1 MKGILLAGGTGS
13 RLWPMTRAAS
23 KQLLP
28 VYDKPLIYYPLTTL
42 MLAGIR
48 DILVITAKH
57 DQAQFTKLLGDG
69 SQWGISL
76 SYLAQESPEGLAQA
90 FILGREFIGGG
101 RCAMVLGD
109 NVFHGQG
116 LREHLRDAADR
127 QTGATVFGYYV
138 KDPRQFGV
146 AEFDESGQVKSLEE
160 KPSRPRSHYAV
171 VGLYFYDERVCDF
184 ASSLKPSARGELEIT
199 DLNRCYL
206 DRGELRLIRLGR
218 GFAWL
223 DTGTP
228 ESILQAA
235 NYMETLENRQGLKVS
250 VPEEVAWRLGFITS
264 ENLAELAHSY
274 GTSGYGS
281 YLRSLLDAQG

>member
-1 MKGILLAGGTGS
+1 LKGILLAGGTGS
-13 RLWPMTRAAS
+13 RLWPMTKATS

-48 DILVITAKH
+48 DILVVTAKD
-57 DQAQFTKLLGDG
+57 DQQQFTKLLGDG

-76 SYLAQESPEGLAQA
+76 SYVVQNNPEGLAHA
-90 FILGREFIGGG
+90 FILGRDFIAGD
-101 RCAMVLGD
+101 RCAMILGD

-116 LREHLRDAADR
+116 LREHLRDASDR
-127 QTGATVFGYYV
+127 HNGATVFGYYV

-146 AEFDESGQVKSLEE
+146 AEFDDVGEVKSLEE
-160 KPSRPRSHYAV
+160 KPTHPRSHYAV
-171 VGLYFYDERVCDF
+171 VGLYFYDERVCEF
-184 ASSLKPSARGELEIT
+184 AASLKPSARGELEIT

-206 DRGELRLIRLGR
+206 DRGELHLIRLGR

-228 ESILQAA
+228 ESFLQAA

-264 ENLAELAHSY
+264 ENLGELANAY
-274 GTSGYGS
+274 GTSAYGS
-281 YLRSLLDAQG
+281 YLRALLVAGG